1 MRDVVEHPVTMN
13 LLAARKAFAA
23 YEPHSFD
30 EKVFIRPDVR
40 LANMLAASGG
50 DVDGL
55 RVGGRYPNPMR
66 YSFRDRQI
74 RYLTDDL
81 ELLVMIALLAQHD
94 MGPIIRRAVPELPR
108 RGPRDWPAM
117 KPIPWL

>member
-1 MRDVVEHPVTMN
+1 
-13 LLAARKAFAA
+13 
-23 YEPHSFD
+23 
-30 EKVFIRPDVR
+30 
-40 LANMLAASGG
+40 MLAASGG
-50 DVDGL
+50 DVEGF

-94 MGPIIRRAVPELPR
+94 MSRLPEEQFQSCLAEARAT
-108 RGPRDWPAM
+108 WPAM